1 MKQVRKKV
9 LEGESSALKLYYVSE
24 DKKLRIRTLFSQ
36 CVVSATKR
44 FKS

>member
-24 DKKLRIRTLFSQ
+24 DKNFEYGLFSRS
-36 CVVSATKR
+36 VW
-44 FKS
+44 